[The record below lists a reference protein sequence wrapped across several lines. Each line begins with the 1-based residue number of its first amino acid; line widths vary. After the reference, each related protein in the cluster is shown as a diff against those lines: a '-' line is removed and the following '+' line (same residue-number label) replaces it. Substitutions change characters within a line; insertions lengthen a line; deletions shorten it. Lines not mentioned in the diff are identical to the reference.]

1 MWLFKKL
8 GFGLFVSGFAV
19 TLLIFPIAA
28 LSLAVLVFAF
38 APSFAQTGALDYDIR
53 GGEVTHIEIE
63 DETNSLI
70 LEIDTRT
77 RGELVIT
84 LPRNLID
91 AKINNDDTDF
101 DIRVSGLGL
110 NFFDEEKTSQDRT
123 VTIPFNRSD
132 YSIVIT
138 GTHLFGQDNSKQGV
152 ENTIDQTIER
162 ELEADIPNNQAKLLI
177 FSDTMW
183 NGAFQSSTAPFTE
196 ISRNGDDDFLFSCQ
210 NSFTREGVF
219 GVKAQKL
226 TQDGYLKIYVI
237 QNNKVIAQSSTE
249 EPFGEILI
257 NGNCSSDLQ
266 ISNDGEGGGC
276 LIATAT
282 YGSEMA
288 PQVQQLRE
296 IRDTKLMSTQSG
308 TAFLT
313 SFNEFY
319 YSFSPIVA
327 DYERQNPA
335 FKELVKLAITPMITS
350 LSLLNYVDVESE
362 EQILG
367 YGVSLIFLNVLM
379 YFGIPILAILKL
391 RR

>member
-28 LSLAVLVFAF
+28 LSLAVLVFGF

-123 VTIPFNRSD
+123 VTIPFSRSD

-210 NSFTREGVF
+210 NSLTREGVF

-266 ISNDGEGGGC
+266 ISNDGDGGGC